1 MTKTL
6 LQPAARMAVLPP
18 SFFKT
23 LQAKLNRLQA
33 AGVDVIRMD
42 MGSPDMPPAPQ
53 IIEALERSAKQPDHH
68 GYMPFG
74 GIPAYRAAWA
84 EFYGKRFGVELDA
97 DTEVNG
103 LLGSKEGIF
112 KLPLAYVNPGEVVL
126 VPDPGYITYT
136 AGAHFVGAE
145 VAYMPLTADN
155 DFLPDF
161 ESLAP
166 EVVGRARLMWL
177 NYPNN
182 PTGAVASL
190 GFFARAV
197 DFARRHNILLAHD
210 APYTEITFDGYRAP
224 SVLQIPGARDV
235 AVEFHSLSKTANM
248 GGWRSGV
255 IVGNADVIRY
265 LSSLQSNVDS
275 GSFRPILDAAIV
287 ALTGDSAWQVERNE
301 IYRRRR
307 DQVVASMRAAGLV
320 AAVPAA
326 AIYVWARLPKGVDDK
341 AYADNLLDGAGVS
354 VTPGSFFGPSGQG
367 YLRLSLC
374 TPTDRIREAMA
385 RWQTWASAH

>member
-1 MTKTL
+1 MTTTL
-6 LQPAARMAVLPP
+6 LKPAARMSVLPP

-23 LQAKLNRLQA
+23 LQVKLNRLHA

-42 MGSPDMPPAPQ
+42 MGSPDMPPAPH
-53 IIEALERSAKQPDHH
+53 IVDALERSANEPDHH

-74 GIPAYRAAWA
+74 GTPAYRAAWGD
-84 EFYGKRFGVELDA
+84 FYGRRFGVELDA
-97 DTEVNG
+97 DTEING

-126 VPDPGYITYT
+126 IPDPGYITYS

-145 VAYMPLTADN
+145 VVYMPLTPEN
-155 DFLPDF
+155 NFLPDF
-161 ESLAP
+161 EALTP
-166 EVVGRARLMWL
+166 EVVSRARLMWL

-190 GFFARAV
+190 EFFGRAV
-197 DFARRHNILLAHD
+197 DFARRHGILLAHD

-224 SVLQIPGARDV
+224 SVLQIPGAKDV

-255 IVGNADVIRY
+255 VVGNADVIRY

-301 IYRRRR
+301 IYRQRR
-307 DQVVASMRAAGLV
+307 DQVVAGVRAAGLV

-326 AIYVWARLPKGVDDK
+326 AIYVWARLPEGVDDNV
-341 AYADNLLDGAGVS
+341 YADNLLDEAGVT
-354 VTPGSFFGPSGQG
+354 VTPGSFFGPSGRG
-367 YLRLSLC
+367 YVRLSLC

-385 RWQTWASAH
+385 RWQAWAGRR

>member
-1 MTKTL
+1 MTTTL
-6 LQPAARMAVLPP
+6 LKPAARMSVLPP

-23 LQAKLNRLQA
+23 LQVKLNRLQA

-42 MGSPDMPPAPQ
+42 MGSPDMPPAPH
-53 IIEALERSAKQPDHH
+53 IVDALERSASEPDHH

-74 GIPAYRAAWA
+74 GTPAYRAAWGD
-84 EFYGKRFGVELDA
+84 FYGRRFGVELDA
-97 DTEVNG
+97 DTEING

-126 VPDPGYITYT
+126 VPDPGYITYS

-145 VAYMPLTADN
+145 VVYMPLTPEN
-155 DFLPDF
+155 NFLPDF
-161 ESLAP
+161 EALTP
-166 EVVGRARLMWL
+166 EVVSRARLMWL

-190 GFFARAV
+190 EFFGRAV
-197 DFARRHNILLAHD
+197 DFARRHGILLAHD

-224 SVLQIPGARDV
+224 SVLQIPGAKDV

-255 IVGNADVIRY
+255 VVGNADVIRY

-301 IYRRRR
+301 IYRQRR
-307 DQVVASMRAAGLV
+307 DQVVAGVRAAGLV

-326 AIYVWARLPKGVDDK
+326 AIYVWARLPEGVDDNV
-341 AYADNLLDGAGVS
+341 YADNLLDDAGVT
-354 VTPGSFFGPSGQG
+354 VTPGSFFGPSGRG
-367 YLRLSLC
+367 YVRLSLC
-374 TPTDRIREAMA
+374 TPTDRIREAMD
-385 RWQTWASAH
+385 RWQAWAGRR